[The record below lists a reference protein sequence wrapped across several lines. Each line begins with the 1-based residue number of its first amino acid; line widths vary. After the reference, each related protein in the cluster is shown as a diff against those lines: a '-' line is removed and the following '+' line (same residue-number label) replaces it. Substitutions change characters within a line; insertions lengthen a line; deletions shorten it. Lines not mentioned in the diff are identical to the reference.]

1 MKSFKDKVLEAADFV
16 HSRIE
21 TTPGIGLLLGTGLGR
36 AAESLQNLKAVS
48 YSEIPNFPVSTA
60 PGHHGRLLCGEING
74 KRVLAMQGRFHYY
87 EGYSMKEVT
96 IPIRVMQVLG
106 IKTFILTNAAGG
118 INPLFNTGDIMLIVD
133 HINLTGDNPLIGPN
147 IDEWGPRFPDM
158 SRVYDRNLMA
168 LAKEA
173 ALRESVRLQEGVY
186 VGLAGP
192 SLETPAEI
200 RYLKTIGADAVGLST
215 VAEIIAAAHAGMAI
229 LAFSV
234 ITNMN
239 LPDNPQPARFED
251 IIKAAGHA
259 APRLQAIIERVIS
272 SQGSGNRSQETA
284 GSGQSEK

>member
-1 MKSFKDKVLEAADFV
+1 MKSFKDKVLEAAYFV

-168 LAKEA
+168 LAREA

-200 RYLKTIGADAVGLST
+200 RFLRTIGADAVGLST

-251 IIKAAGHA
+251 IINAAGHA

-272 SQGSGNRSQETA
+272 SQEPGDSSQESA
-284 GSGQSEK
+284 GSGQFEK